1 MTGELL
7 FERSVPTTLQFSKT
21 KEHGGGKFLAPFC

>member
-1 MTGELL
+1 MAGELL

-21 KEHGGGKFLAPFC
+21 KEHGGGKCF